1 MKEKGLI
8 YSQLV
13 EFSSQTYLTIIEID
27 QKNTYNY
34 DSSNHFSCARLV

>member
-13 EFSSQTYLTIIEID
+13 EFSSQTYLAIIEID
-27 QKNTYNY
+27 QKNTHNY
-34 DSSNHFSCARLV
+34 ESSNNFSSTRLV